1 VVTAGEPLLIPR
13 FYFSEQLQIDTTL
26 ARLRRFAAQHPRFMF
41 SADSR
46 SPLLPHLTRLASAL
60 RLPRPHWRYMGVFQR
75 LSRAFS

>member
-1 VVTAGEPLLIPR
+1 
-13 FYFSEQLQIDTTL
+13 
-26 ARLRRFAAQHPRFMF
+26 MF

-75 LSRAFS
+75 LSRSFS